1 MGQDGSL
8 TPEELE
14 NKEIIKRYRHLLRA
28 AKRVKT
34 KEDKRLIRDAF
45 ELSMDA
51 HKDMRRKSGEPYI
64 YHPLAV
70 AQIAAEEIGLG
81 ATSIAC
87 ALLHD
92 VVEDTEIDLG
102 YIKKKFG
109 PQVSAIIDGLTKISG
124 VFDEKK
130 SPQAENF
137 RKMLL
142 TLSDDVRVIL
152 IKICDRLHNMRTL
165 EFMNR
170 NSQLKIA
177 SETLY
182 LYAPLAHRLGIYAI
196 KTELED
202 LSLKFTE
209 PEKYKE
215 ISKKLSQTKE
225 DRAKFIRSFIKP
237 IKMELDELGV
247 KYEIKGRP
255 KSIFSIYNKMK
266 KQQVSFEQVYD
277 LFAVRIIFDS
287 ASENEKRDCWNA
299 YSVVTSIYKPNT
311 ERLRDWISTPKSNGY
326 ESLHI
331 TVMGPFGRFVEVQ
344 IRSNRMDEIAELGYA
359 AHWKYKE
366 NAKEISNYDNWLN
379 NIREMLENQE
389 SNALDFVEEFHTNF
403 LSEEVFVFT
412 PTGELKKLPINAT
425 ALDFAFDIHS
435 DIGAKCIGAKVNNKI
450 VPLSHVLQNG
460 DQVEIL
466 TSAKQKPNKDWL
478 GYVVTG
484 KAKQRIKYLLKEEK
498 RLVAEI
504 GKDLLI
510 KKFKNEKVEFSKEN
524 ILEVANFFRAQSELD
539 LYFMIAKE
547 VIGKDKLKIKQIIT
561 EGQIIHREQL
571 VANIKQTIDPR
582 HKTDHKKTEAIII
595 GDDNVE
601 MDYSLAKCCSPLPGD
616 EILGFITIGE
626 GIKIHRTNCKNA
638 ISLMSQYGY
647 RVLKAHWA
655 SDTKL
660 VAESYET
667 LIRITGIDGV
677 GIVSKVT
684 DIISKDLQVNMKS
697 ISFES
702 HDGLFDGKL
711 NVYLTDTSHLQVLID
726 KIKSID
732 NYIHVTR
739 HSVD

>member
-1 MGQDGSL
+1 MGQEVSL

-45 ELSMDA
+45 ELSLEA
-51 HKDMRRKSGEPYI
+51 HKEMRRKSGEPYI
-64 YHPLAV
+64 FHPLAV

-87 ALLHD
+87 ALMHD
-92 VVEDTEIDLG
+92 VVEDTAIDLD
-102 YIKKKFG
+102 YLRKKFG
-109 PQVSAIIDGLTKISG
+109 SQVASIIDGLTKISG

-202 LSLKFTE
+202 LSLKYTE

-237 IKMELDELGV
+237 IKVELDNLGF

-255 KSIFSIYNKMK
+255 KSIYSIYNKMK

-277 LFAVRIIFDS
+277 LFAIRIIIDS
-287 ASENEKRDCWNA
+287 TPENEKRDCWNV

-331 TVMGPFGRFVEVQ
+331 TVMGPFGKFVEVQ
-344 IRSNRMDEIAELGYA
+344 IRTDRMDEMAELGYA

-366 NAKEISNYDNWLN
+366 NAKEVSNYDNWLN
-379 NIREMLENQE
+379 NIREMLENPE

-478 GYVVTG
+478 SYVVTG

-498 RLVAEI
+498 RTVAEV
-504 GKDLLI
+504 GKEILM
-510 KKFKNEKVEFSKEN
+510 KRFKSEKVEFSKEN
-524 ILEVANFFRAQSELD
+524 ILLVTSFFRAPSEHD

-547 VIGKDKLKIKQIIT
+547 VIAKDKLKIKQIIN
-561 EGQIIHREQL
+561 EGQILQREQL
-571 VANIKQTIDPR
+571 VNTIKQTIENKSKSEP
-582 HKTDHKKTEAIII
+582 KKSDAVII
-595 GDDNVE
+595 GEDNVE
-601 MDYSLAKCCSPLPGD
+601 MDYTMAKCCSPLPGD
-616 EILGFITIGE
+616 EIIGFITIGE

-647 RVLKAHWA
+647 RVIKTHWA
-655 SDTKL
+655 SQPLMGLD
-660 VAESYET
+660 VYET
-667 LIRITGIDGV
+667 QIKITGIDGI
-677 GIVSKVT
+677 GIVSKIT

-702 HDGLFDGKL
+702 HDGTFEGKL
-711 NVYLTDTSHLQVLID
+711 NVFLTDTSHLQVLID
-726 KIKSID
+726 GIKSID
-732 NYIHVTR
+732 PYINVTR

>member
-1 MGQDGSL
+1 MEQEVIL

-14 NKEIIKRYRHLLRA
+14 NKEIIRRYRHLLRA

-45 ELSMDA
+45 NLSLES
-51 HKDMRRKSGEPYI
+51 HKNMRRKSGEPYI
-64 YHPLAV
+64 FHPLAV

-87 ALLHD
+87 ALMHD
-92 VVEDTEIDLG
+92 LVEDTEIDLE
-102 YIKKKFG
+102 YLKKKFG
-109 PQVSAIIDGLTKISG
+109 KQVASIIDGLTKISE

-130 SPQAENF
+130 SIQAENF

-209 PEKYKE
+209 PEKFKE

-225 DRAKFIRSFIKP
+225 DRTKFIRSFIKP
-237 IKMELDELGV
+237 IKLELDNFGL

-255 KSIFSIYNKMK
+255 KSIYSIYTKMK

-277 LFAVRIIFDS
+277 LFAIRIIIDS
-287 ASENEKRDCWNA
+287 VNENEKRDCWNA

-311 ERLRDWISTPKSNGY
+311 ERMRDWISTPKSNGY

-331 TVMGPFGRFVEVQ
+331 TLMGPFGKFVEVQ
-344 IRSNRMDEIAELGYA
+344 IRTNRMDEIAELGYA

-366 NAKEISNYDNWLN
+366 NAKEVSNYDNWLN
-379 NIREMLENQE
+379 NIREMLENPE

-412 PTGELKKLPINAT
+412 PNGELKKLPINAT

-450 VPLSHVLQNG
+450 VPLSHCLQNG

-498 RLVAEI
+498 RSIAEV
-504 GKDLLI
+504 GKELI
-510 KKFKNEKVEFSKEN
+510 AKKFKSEKVEFSKEN
-524 ILEVANFFRAQSELD
+524 ILIVTNFFKAPSEHD
-539 LYFMIAKE
+539 LYYMLAKE
-547 VIGKDKLKIKQIIT
+547 VIAKEKLKIRQIIN
-561 EGQIIHREQL
+561 ESKINHREQI
-571 VANIKQTIDPR
+571 VQNIKQTVEP
-582 HKTDHKKTEAIII
+582 KKLESSKNDAIII
-595 GDDNVE
+595 GEDNVQ
-601 MDYSLAKCCSPLPGD
+601 MDYTIAKCCSPLPGD
-616 EILGFITIGE
+616 EIIGFITIGE

-647 RVLKAHWA
+647 RVIKAHWA
-655 SDTKL
+655 SDTSSAFD
-660 VAESYET
+660 VYET
-667 LIRITGIDGV
+667 LLKITGIDDV
-677 GIVSKVT
+677 GIVSRIT
-684 DIISKDLQVNMKS
+684 DIISKDLKVNMKS

-702 HDGLFDGKL
+702 HDGTFEGRLTVF
-711 NVYLTDTSHLQVLID
+711 LTDTSHLQVLMD

-732 NYIHVTR
+732 KYIQVKR

>member
-1 MGQDGSL
+1 MAQELIL

-28 AKRVKT
+28 AKRIKT
-34 KEDKRLIRDAF
+34 KADKQLIRDAF
-45 ELSMDA
+45 ELALDA
-51 HKDMRRKSGEPYI
+51 HKDMRRKSGDPYI
-64 YHPLAV
+64 FHPLAV

-87 ALLHD
+87 ALMHD
-92 VVEDTEIDLG
+92 VVEDTEVDLD
-102 YIKKKFG
+102 YLRTKFG
-109 PQVSAIIDGLTKISG
+109 PSVASIIDGLTKISG

-165 EFMNR
+165 EFMGR

-202 LSLKFTE
+202 LSLKYTE
-209 PEKYKE
+209 PEKYRE

-225 DRAKFIRSFIKP
+225 ERAKFIKAFIKP
-237 IKMELDELGV
+237 IKGSLDELGF

-255 KSIFSIYNKMK
+255 KSIYSIYNKMK
-266 KQQVSFEQVYD
+266 KQQVGFDQVYD
-277 LFAVRIIFDS
+277 LFAVRIIIKSDYIH
-287 ASENEKRDCWNA
+287 EKRDCWNA

-311 ERLRDWISTPKSNGY
+311 ERLRDWISSPKSNGY

-331 TVMGPFGRFVEVQ
+331 TVMGPLGRFVEVQ
-344 IRSNRMDEIAELGYA
+344 IRTTRMDELAEKGYA

-366 NAKEISNYDNWLN
+366 NAKEVSSYDNWLN
-379 NIREMLENQE
+379 NIRQMLENPE

-412 PTGELKKLPINAT
+412 PKGELKKLPIHAT
-425 ALDFAFDIHS
+425 ALDFAFEIHS
-435 DIGAKCIGAKVNNKI
+435 DIGASCIGAKVNNKI
-450 VPLSHVLQNG
+450 VPLSHELKNG
-460 DQVEIL
+460 DQVEII
-466 TSAKQKPNKDWL
+466 TSAKQRPSKDWL
-478 GYVVTG
+478 NYVVTG
-484 KAKQRIKYLLKEEK
+484 KAKQSIKHILKEEK
-498 RLVAEI
+498 RQISEVGKEI
-504 GKDLLI
+504 LQ

-524 ILEVANFFRAQSELD
+524 ISILTHHFKAPSDYD
-539 LYFMIAKE
+539 LYYLIGKE
-547 VIGKDKLKIKQIIT
+547 LLGKDKLKIRQIINDN
-561 EGQIIHREQL
+561 EIHQREQL
-571 VANIKQTIDPR
+571 VQSIKHSADAKLKSEINF
-582 HKTDHKKTEAIII
+582 TESIII
-595 GDDNVE
+595 GEDNVQ
-601 MDYSLAKCCSPLPGD
+601 MDYSIAKCCTPIPGD

-647 RVLKAHWA
+647 RVIKAHWA
-655 SDTKL
+655 SENLLNRD
-660 VAESYET
+660 VFET
-667 LIRITGIDGV
+667 LIKITGIDDV
-677 GIVSKVT
+677 GIVSRIT
-684 DIISKDLQVNMKS
+684 DIISKDLQVNMNS

-702 HDGLFDGKL
+702 HDGTFEGRLSVF
-711 NVYLTDTSHLQVLID
+711 LTDTSHLQVLIE
-726 KIKSID
+726 KIKAI
-732 NYIHVTR
+732 NPYIQVSR
-739 HSVD
+739 QSVD